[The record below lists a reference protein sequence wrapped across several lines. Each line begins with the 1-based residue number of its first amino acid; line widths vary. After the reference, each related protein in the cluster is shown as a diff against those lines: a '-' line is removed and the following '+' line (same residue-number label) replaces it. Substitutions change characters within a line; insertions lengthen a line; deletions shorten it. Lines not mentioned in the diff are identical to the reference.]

1 MTPMTRDTHP
11 TRWPESARSAPS
23 SDEAPLRHAFV
34 AAIACFAVA
43 AAAGTLMRFGAMHG
57 LPYGVQH
64 ANVRFAHTHLM
75 YFGWATPALFALIG
89 SVVAR
94 RTARPLPRA
103 FHAALWA
110 ALAAGALSFAP
121 FLLSGYQPTVVG
133 GLRLPLSMLAST
145 LAILAWTAWTA
156 SYVAVT
162 WQLRRDLPLL
172 AFDAAI
178 LTMLVATM
186 GAWGLAVAAF
196 SPIASGNLM
205 DRLVHLYLGLFSNGW
220 FGIAAIGLLL
230 AGAKARLDE
239 RLGRPAVLLLL
250 GGTLAAAVTEFA
262 GGPAWL
268 LAGGRFAAA
277 YGLIVLGLQL
287 AVAAWRGRD
296 AGGGALAALVIGKA
310 AIEAALTVDAATRW
324 SQDALLPV
332 FLAHA
337 YLLGLVTLVVVWS
350 ALRRWRP
357 RHEPLFWTLA
367 AAVGLML
374 ASMLPLTLV
383 WPLGRGAWLLP
394 LAAWA
399 SLAPTAAM
407 LAIAAAVGAVG
418 HLAGHASDGL
428 RR

>member
-1 MTPMTRDTHP
+1 MTPDTHP
-11 TRWPESARSAPS
+11 KRRPASTHAVPTL
-23 SDEAPLRHAFV
+23 DDVPLRRAFV

-43 AAAGTLMRFGAMHG
+43 AAAGTLMRFGAIHG
-57 LPYGVQH
+57 LPYGWLQI
-64 ANVRFAHTHLM
+64 NVRFAHTHLM

-89 SVVAR
+89 SVIAR
-94 RTARPLPRA
+94 RIARPLPHA
-103 FHAALWA
+103 FHAALWTS
-110 ALAAGALSFAP
+110 LAAGALSFVP
-121 FLLSGYQPTVVG
+121 FLLSGYQPTDVG
-133 GLRLPLSMLAST
+133 GLRIPLSMLAST
-145 LAILAWTAWTA
+145 LSILAWTAWTA

-162 WQLRRDLPLL
+162 WPLRRDLPLL

-186 GAWGLAVAAF
+186 GAWGLAAAAF
-196 SPIASGNLM
+196 SPVASGDLM

-230 AGAKARLDE
+230 AGATARLDE

-250 GGTLAAAVTEFA
+250 GGTLAAAFTEFV
-262 GGPAWL
+262 GGPPWL
-268 LAGGRFAAA
+268 LAIARFAAA

-287 AVAAWRGRD
+287 ALAAWRARD
-296 AGGGALAALVIGKA
+296 AAGGVLATLVTGKA

-350 ALRRWRP
+350 ALRRWRA
-357 RHEPLFWTLA
+357 RHAPLFWALA

-383 WPLGRGAWLLP
+383 WPLGRGGWLLP

-407 LAIAAAVGAVG
+407 LAIAAGLGTAG
-418 HLAGHASDGL
+418 HIDGHASDGL